1 MMSGSQPR
9 RDILRCTWMRVPTI
23 ASGKVRVLFV
33 VGKASAEASPDVL
46 PVDVTEGAFMRSKH
60 DEGRNTSR
68 TFDVKKAVRTGSI
81 TTYWKIVEWFKYAAT
96 QPEPMIARA
105 DDDVFVSPRMALAHA
120 TLLLEHAS
128 APRSP
133 YVYAGVFEWYSWR
146 TKTLMSTGFGLSAGA
161 SRTRRKKAWRNCTA
175 TGARTNP
182 ADPCT
187 GPVGF
192 AKGPLVMWSTAAVR
206 AVVHGPLFARDVA
219 QAHLLAEGKAKA
231 YKGPGSGRIDDDVQV
246 GYWMSQLPRLTVFTF
261 RRYMAWHDRW
271 KQGVTDML
279 SRLLLAHKVP
289 WANFADLLDRTEAMW
304 LHSPEARA
312 SIMCEGPPCADCAHV
327 TDQSACIID
336 VELAQTPAQHLSN
349 RSCWPRCRFTK
360 AVPPEVPAQCWN
372 RSTAAAVW

>member
-1 MMSGSQPR
+1 MAPQPSS
-9 RDILRCTWMRVPTI
+9 CP
-23 ASGKVRVLFV
+23 
-33 VGKASAEASPDVL
+33 
-46 PVDVTEGAFMRSKH
+46 
-60 DEGRNTSR
+60 
-68 TFDVKKAVRTGSI
+68 AV
-81 TTYWKIVEWFKYAAT
+81 
-96 QPEPMIARA
+96 
-105 DDDVFVSPRMALAHA
+105 ALAHA
-120 TLLLEHAS
+120 APVLRSAARCTPAASVAAAVAAVASVAGVVAIDVAAAPSALSQLDAFLPPLEAAAKEGKASLCLLNAS
-128 APRSP
+128 GADAATVGALNRRKNPVFLAAAASIVAPATAQGEGEGEGAGEAAAASP
-133 YVYAGVFEWYSWR
+133 HVFAGVFEWYSWR

-360 AVPPEVPAQCWN
+360 AVPPVVPAQCWN
-372 RSTAAAVW
+372 RSTAAAV